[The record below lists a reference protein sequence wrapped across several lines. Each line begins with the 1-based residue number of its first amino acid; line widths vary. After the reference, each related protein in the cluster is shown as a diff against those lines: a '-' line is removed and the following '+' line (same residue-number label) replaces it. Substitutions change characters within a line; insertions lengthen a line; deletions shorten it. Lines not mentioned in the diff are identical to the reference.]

1 MASLAEALYKM
12 PTERL
17 RGLVQTRKMD
27 LKKLALIPNKR
38 QLTQFM
44 ASELSKPASITE
56 AIRECNAREL
66 RLLQMLLSS
75 DSEQVMSWQNLLEA
89 AGGPSLSEALRGV
102 VSHLED
108 LGLAF

>member
-38 QLTQFM
+38 QLAQFM
-44 ASELSKPASITE
+44 AAELSKPGSITE
-56 AIRECNAREL
+56 AIRECNARQL
-66 RLLQMLLSS
+66 RLLQMLLSCDS
-75 DSEQVMSWQNLLEA
+75 DQVMPWRDLLEA
-89 AGGPSLSEALRGV
+89 AGGATLAEALREV
-102 VSHLED
+102 VS
-108 LGLAF
+108 